1 MSAGTLPPEMASLT
15 KVGTRLD
22 HEGQVLRLELT
33 SPPGNV
39 LDTEMIRDIRKA
51 VTAASGMNSL
61 KLLVFSGAGK
71 HFSFGASVEEHRPEK
86 VEAMFAEF
94 HGLFRDL
101 LRHDVPL
108 VALVQGQCLGGGLE
122 LAAFCDWV
130 FAREGAKLGQPE
142 IKLGVFAP
150 MGSLLIPWRCSGH
163 AADLLLAGRTVDAV
177 EALTLGL
184 VDHLLPE
191 QEWEEVL
198 DRWIRDEILGLSASS
213 LRLARRASRLAFN
226 RRIRDGLEEVEALYL
241 RDLMQ
246 THDAVEGIKAFLE
259 KRNPEWTDD

>member
-1 MSAGTLPPEMASLT
+1 MSAALPEQMDSMT
-15 KVGTRLD
+15 KVAPRLEHD
-22 HEGQVLRLELT
+22 NQVLYLELS

-39 LDTEMIRDIRKA
+39 LDSEMVGELRRA
-51 VTAASGMNSL
+51 TAAAPGMKEL
-61 KLLVFSGAGK
+61 KLVVFTGSGK

-86 VEAMFAEF
+86 VEAMFQEF

-101 LRHDVPL
+101 LRNDLPL
-108 VALVQGQCLGGGLE
+108 LSLVHGQCLGGGLE

-150 MGSLLIPWRCSGH
+150 MGSILIPWRCGGH
-163 AADLLLAGRTVDAV
+163 GADLLLSGRTVDAV

-191 QEWEEVL
+191 EGWQAALDEW
-198 DRWIRDEILGLSASS
+198 IQKEILPLSASS
-213 LRLARRASRLAFN
+213 LRLARRASRLALD
-226 RRIRDGLEEVEALYL
+226 RRIREGLETIESLYL
-241 RDLMQ
+241 KNLMQ
-246 THDAVEGIKAFLE
+246 THDAVEGIEAFLE
-259 KRNPEWTDD
+259 KRKPSWTHD